1 VSIQPLEIKFEIYL
15 SSAQDHSSE
24 VFKDL
29 GDSLTLYNKR
39 AIVNEV
45 MTDIAMQHT
54 VERVAVQTCG
64 PADFMREVE
73 NISIA
78 NGWSVRAETF
88 QF

>member
-1 VSIQPLEIKFEIYL
+1 
-15 SSAQDHSSE
+15 
-24 VFKDL
+24 
-29 GDSLTLYNKR
+29 
-39 AIVNEV
+39 

-64 PADFMREVE
+64 PADFMRDVE